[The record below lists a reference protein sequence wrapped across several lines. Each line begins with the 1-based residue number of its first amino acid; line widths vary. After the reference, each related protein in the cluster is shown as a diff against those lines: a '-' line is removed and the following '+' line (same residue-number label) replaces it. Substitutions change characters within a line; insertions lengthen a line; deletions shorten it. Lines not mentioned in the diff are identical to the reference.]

1 MKTLVAAVLLAAGV
15 APALAH
21 PCDAD
26 AKKRALALLNL
37 HTEAAPGGQATI
49 GDVKPLG
56 DIRALRGKGR
66 FDVLETAGYVYKAE
80 YRIRLIYAK
89 IVGSCLL
96 MGQEILE
103 VSDPY

>member
-1 MKTLVAAVLLAAGV
+1 MKWPVATLCLIAGV

-37 HTEAAPGGQATI
+37 HTEASPGSPATI

-66 FDVLETAGYVYKAE
+66 FDVLETVGYVYKAE

-89 IVGSCLL
+89 IAGSCLL

-103 VSDPY
+103 ASDPY

>member
-1 MKTLVAAVLLAAGV
+1 MKAPVAALLLAASV
-15 APALAH
+15 TPALAR

-26 AKKRALALLNL
+26 AKKRARALLNL
-37 HTEAAPGGQATI
+37 HTEAAPGSPAAI
-49 GDVKPLG
+49 GDVRTLG

-66 FDVLETAGYVYKAE
+66 FDVLETSGHVYKAE

-89 IVGSCLL
+89 IAGSCLL